1 LIVRVISSITSK
13 SNQSLSWM
21 RNPVLAADGQT
32 YDRRN
37 IEEWFSRNAGKTLK
51 SPMTNQELTKTD
63 LYPNHSLKSMIEEA
77 VDAKVAEITARER
90 ALLDCIG
97 V

>member
-37 IEEWFSRNAGKTLK
+37 IEE
-51 SPMTNQELTKTD
+51 
-63 LYPNHSLKSMIEEA
+63 
-77 VDAKVAEITARER
+77 
-90 ALLDCIG
+90 
-97 V
+97 

>member
-1 LIVRVISSITSK
+1 
-13 SNQSLSWM
+13 
-21 RNPVLAADGQT
+21 
-32 YDRRN
+32 
-37 IEEWFSRNAGKTLK
+37 
-51 SPMTNQELTKTD
+51 MTNQELTKTD